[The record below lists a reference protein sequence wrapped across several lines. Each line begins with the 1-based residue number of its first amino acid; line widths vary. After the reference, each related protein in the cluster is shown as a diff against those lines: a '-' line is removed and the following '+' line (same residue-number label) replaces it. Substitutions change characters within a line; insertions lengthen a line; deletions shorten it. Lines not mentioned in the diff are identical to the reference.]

1 MKNTYKLIGVFWD
14 GKPAAD
20 LPAALRPYDPE
31 YLKAGSPPCLFDLA
45 GKRRRVNLSRLL
57 DISGQSDLDSLVDEL
72 AGCRSVAVM
81 LDYLPRAEGGA
92 HKRFFLHRASQA
104 IGAVSRRLPGAE
116 VVLMAP
122 PEEAAA

>member
-81 LDYLPRAEGGA
+81 LYGKPDPIMEDQLTLAGIPY
-92 HKRFFLHRASQA
+92 
-104 IGAVSRRLPGAE
+104 RRYDDFHQLSKKESVYRHTGR
-116 VVLMAP
+116 
-122 PEEAAA
+122 